1 MVTSGITFIGHMIG
15 NTVIALNRYS
25 ALCMMRKYDK
35 IWTRRNVRIIVV
47 LQYFVA
53 FIAVSPLI
61 GAQLLYSTNIDGTY
75 LYAGMD
81 ERSDVINKITAI
93 AFCVAYALVSG
104 LTNIKLLVGW
114 HRLSTLSGSS
124 RYSRQEKSL
133 LFYALFVFASSSLM
147 CAQQFTKA
155 YSIYTGN
162 DKLKAWVVMQW
173 FWINDVMISIPP
185 FFMLLLSADL
195 RIDCA
200 NFILCRSRQSGN
212 NIVMVATR
220 THHSALGKDSN
231 SNLDRRSRVSTY

>member
-1 MVTSGITFIGHMIG
+1 VISGITFMGHMIG
-15 NTVIALNRYS
+15 NMIIAVNRYS
-25 ALCMMRKYDK
+25 ALCMMKKYDM

-61 GAQLLYSTNIDGTY
+61 GAELLYTSSIDGTY
-75 LYAGMD
+75 MYAGMD
-81 ERSDVINKITAI
+81 ERSDVINKITAL
-93 AFCVAYALVSG
+93 AFCVTYALISG
-104 LTNIKLLVGW
+104 GTNIKLLFEW
-114 HRLSTLSGSS
+114 HRLSTIGGSS

-195 RIDCA
+195 RMDCA
-200 NFILCRSRQSGN
+200 NFILCRSRESGN

-220 THHSALGKDSN
+220 THHSALGKDSH